1 MGEEKKKKKK
11 KKKSKNESAFLFSEF
26 TMQLMSNP

>member
-1 MGEEKKKKKK
+1 MGEEKKKKKR
-11 KKKSKNESAFLFSEF
+11 KKKSKNESVFLFSEF

>member
-1 MGEEKKKKKK
+1 MGEEKK
-11 KKKSKNESAFLFSEF
+11 KKKSKNESAFLFLEF